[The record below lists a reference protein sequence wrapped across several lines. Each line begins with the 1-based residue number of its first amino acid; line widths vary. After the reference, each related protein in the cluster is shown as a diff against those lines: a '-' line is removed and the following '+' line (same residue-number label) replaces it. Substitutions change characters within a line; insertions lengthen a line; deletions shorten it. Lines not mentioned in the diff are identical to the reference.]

1 MKKMLYL
8 LLGSLMGIT
17 MLFASGPTD
26 NRGART
32 LYPLPSAILMDAYR
46 YLGKLPQFSI
56 DAVTTNDDEFQGKM
70 LVTYTHWVHIDLQ
83 RPGRLHVAVNGDLKE
98 RSFYLKDGRFTMHDE
113 VLDYYGTLQL
123 PQNID
128 AALDTLFEQYDIKT
142 ALANVLYS
150 DLYKRIPPKQKG
162 YYFGLSD
169 VDDVVCHHIG
179 FANEVQ
185 EIQFWIEKGERPLIR
200 KFIVIDKT
208 EALLPRSGSV
218 LRWDLTPHLD
228 EKIFDFIPTK
238 NAIEIPVE
246 FKMGKGKK
254 E

>member
-8 LLGSLMGIT
+8 LLILQMSVTILS
-17 MLFASGPTD
+17 AAGPANKT
-26 NRGART
+26 GPKT

-56 DAVTTNDDEFQGKM
+56 DAVTTNDDEFQNKM

-83 RPGRLHVAVNGDLKE
+83 RPGRLHISVDGDLKE
-98 RSFYLKDGRFTMHDE
+98 RSFYLNDGRFAIYDE
-113 VLDYYGTLQL
+113 VLGYYGTLQL
-123 PQNID
+123 PKNID

-169 VDDVVCHHIG
+169 VDDAVCHHIG
-179 FANEVQ
+179 FINEVQ
-185 EIQFWIEKGERPLIR
+185 EIQFWIEQGERPLIR

-208 EALLPRSGSV
+208 EALLPRSGTI
-218 LRWDLTPHLD
+218 LRWNLTPRFNGKVFAFTPP
-228 EKIFDFIPTK
+228 E

-246 FKMGKGKK
+246 SVVGKEKK
-254 E
+254 